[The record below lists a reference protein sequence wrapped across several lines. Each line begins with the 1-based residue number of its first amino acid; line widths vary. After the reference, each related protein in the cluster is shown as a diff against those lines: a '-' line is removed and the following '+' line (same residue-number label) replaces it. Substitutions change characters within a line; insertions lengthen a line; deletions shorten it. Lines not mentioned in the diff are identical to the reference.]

1 MDDLYDLV
9 ERAIDCAFIDD
20 KYLFKC
26 YNYLQST
33 KATRSYTRKFIES
46 STAGNIAL
54 TIADLD
60 AYIKGGSDNDHK
72 ILREAYGHLGKPR
85 ARKIRTY
92 LYSILHDAWQYEL
105 DRKPCRKKRS
115 K

>member
-9 ERAIDCAFIDD
+9 ERAMDCAFIDD

-26 YNYLQST
+26 YNYLKST

-60 AYIKGGSDNDHK
+60 AYIKGGSDNEHK
-72 ILREAYGHLGKPR
+72 ILKEAYGHLKE
-85 ARKIRTY
+85 RKVLKI
-92 LYSILHDAWQYEL
+92 Q
-105 DRKPCRKKRS
+105 
-115 K
+115 

>member
-1 MDDLYDLV
+1 MDDLYELV
-9 ERAIDCAFIDD
+9 ERAMDTAFKDD
-20 KYLFKC
+20 KYYFKC
-26 YNYLQST
+26 YNYLKSS
-33 KATRSYTRKFIES
+33 KATRAFTRKLIES

-60 AYIKGGSDNDHK
+60 AYIKGGSDNEHCM
-72 ILREAYGHLGKPR
+72 LREAYGYLGKPR
-85 ARKIRTY
+85 ARKIRKY

-105 DRKPCRKKRS
+105 DRKPGRKKHS